1 MQEHV
6 YKDKKL
12 GSFFFY
18 CVSLILYTSGLG
30 LNRTFK
36 LLKWP
41 FTPNKIHSFLLKG
54 LHRKQNLINCYLKL
68 SLKHNI
74 ALPIN
79 ILHYPYTDLNCFESI
94 PNQNKNLFVIHM
106 IRPEFVFSH
115 SELSI
120 YCLVRGE
127 LERKITY

>member
-1 MQEHV
+1 MYIYEDV
-6 YKDKKL
+6 YKHKKL

-18 CVSLILYTSGLG
+18 CVCLILYTSGLG

-54 LHRKQNLINCYLKL
+54 LHRKRNLINCYLKL

-79 ILHYPYTDLNCFESI
+79 ILHYLYTDLNCFESI
-94 PNQNKNLFVIHM
+94 PNQNNLFVVHM
-106 IRPEFVFSH
+106 IRPEFIFSRQG
-115 SELSI
+115 LTI
-120 YCLVRGE
+120 YC
-127 LERKITY
+127 